1 MSKKKLPAGQSYL
14 LMLGS
19 AALIAVRFQE
29 RDYNEWGS
37 FDYLIVAVCTLTIIF
52 SIISLLEKKNEP
64 RDY

>member
-1 MSKKKLPAGQSYL
+1 MSKRKPLRGQSYL

-19 AALIAVRFQE
+19 AALVAVRFSE

-37 FDYLIVAVCTLTIIF
+37 IDYLIVAVCTLTIIF
-52 SIISLLEKKNEP
+52 SIISLLEKKSDS